1 MLKSKRTPILPPPV
15 KKKYIIHIDPETCDG
30 CMVCIKFCTP
40 FSLEI
45 GGEEYVNSR
54 MIHHVVAA
62 HAETCDGCG
71 QCERICP
78 TTSIFI
84 TEEDNNSE
92 EG

>member
-1 MLKSKRTPILPPPV
+1 MLKSKRTPILPPPE

-45 GGEEYVNSR
+45 GKSVNSR

-62 HAETCDGCG
+62 HAEDCDGCK

-84 TEEDNNSE
+84 TESEDNSE
-92 EG
+92 EVY